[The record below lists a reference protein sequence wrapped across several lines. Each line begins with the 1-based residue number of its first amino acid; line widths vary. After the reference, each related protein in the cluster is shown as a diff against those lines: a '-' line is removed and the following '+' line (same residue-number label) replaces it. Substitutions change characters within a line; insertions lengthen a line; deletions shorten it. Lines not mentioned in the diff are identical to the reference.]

1 MTVNSLNDVPSIDP
15 LADRTIP
22 EDALEQTVALTGIS
36 GGGGESQPISITAS
50 SSNVSLIPDPL
61 VTYTS
66 PDQVGAL
73 RFTPVADQSGTATI
87 TVTLEDGGDD
97 GDLNTTF
104 DNATF
109 VETFVVTVD
118 PVNDAPTLDVIP
130 DQTALEDSGPQS
142 VAFSG
147 VTAGGG
153 ETNPMRVT
161 ASSGNPALVSDLVV
175 TYATPDS
182 TGTLSYTPQLD
193 QVGTTTITVTV
204 EDGGLDGDLNTA
216 ADNAT
221 FSRTFQVT
229 IDDVNDAPTLDD
241 PSDVTVDEDSPEQT
255 VALTG
260 ITAGPGESQ
269 SLRVTAS
276 SDTPGLIPD
285 PIVTYTSPSTGGSIA
300 FTPVVDAF
308 GVATITVTVEDSGL
322 DGDFNTTADNLSVSQ
337 TFTVTVN
344 NLPDPPT
351 PMDDQLTSNEDAAL
365 RIDSSALLANDID
378 PDLGTGSAEVL
389 TIVMPPQST
398 SQLGATVTYDSTTG
412 QIIYDPST
420 STQLQAL
427 APGENLEDS
436 FTYSVTDADG
446 EVTPPTATV
455 FLDIAGLND
464 APTVVDDVV
473 PAPITLDPV
482 VIRPLDNDFDVD
494 GTLDLDSIIITQDP
508 VFGSIAKRINSQG
521 ILELAYSPFVSFTG
535 SDMFRY
541 TISDDL
547 GQASGQATVTIQPS
561 NAPRTG
567 SDVGGGVARDVIN
580 IDVLANDVPVR
591 GQLDLAS
598 LTIVSDPANGQA
610 VPQADGT
617 VTYIPDDGFF
627 GVDSFQYTITDTEGN
642 VSDPTIVTVRAV
654 ESGLENPLLYGDV
667 NASGDVTSLDALLII
682 NRLSRSG
689 GQSGIPVGIDERGP
703 NFYDVNGNSVITSLD
718 ALLVINRI
726 GQNAAT
732 VSAELVGPPI
742 IADLASS
749 RGEFESIE
757 GEFDAAGFVPIESQE
772 LGVVPTAEVVDSRVI
787 ALLAEAQDSHDA
799 DESDDEMSALNDLAI
814 LDLIARS

>member
-1 MTVNSLNDVPSIDP
+1 
-15 LADRTIP
+15 
-22 EDALEQTVALTGIS
+22 
-36 GGGGESQPISITAS
+36 
-50 SSNVSLIPDPL
+50 
-61 VTYTS
+61 
-66 PDQVGAL
+66 
-73 RFTPVADQSGTATI
+73 
-87 TVTLEDGGDD
+87 
-97 GDLNTTF
+97 
-104 DNATF
+104 
-109 VETFVVTVD
+109 
-118 PVNDAPTLDVIP
+118 
-130 DQTALEDSGPQS
+130 
-142 VAFSG
+142 
-147 VTAGGG
+147 
-153 ETNPMRVT
+153 
-161 ASSGNPALVSDLVV
+161 
-175 TYATPDS
+175 
-182 TGTLSYTPQLD
+182 
-193 QVGTTTITVTV
+193 
-204 EDGGLDGDLNTA
+204 
-216 ADNAT
+216 
-221 FSRTFQVT
+221 
-229 IDDVNDAPTLDD
+229 
-241 PSDVTVDEDSPEQT
+241 
-255 VALTG
+255 
-260 ITAGPGESQ
+260 
-269 SLRVTAS
+269 
-276 SDTPGLIPD
+276 
-285 PIVTYTSPSTGGSIA
+285 
-300 FTPVVDAF
+300 
-308 GVATITVTVEDSGL
+308 
-322 DGDFNTTADNLSVSQ
+322 
-337 TFTVTVN
+337 
-344 NLPDPPT
+344 
-351 PMDDQLTSNEDAAL
+351 
-365 RIDSSALLANDID
+365 
-378 PDLGTGSAEVL
+378 
-389 TIVMPPQST
+389 
-398 SQLGATVTYDSTTG
+398 
-412 QIIYDPST
+412 
-420 STQLQAL
+420 
-427 APGENLEDS
+427 
-436 FTYSVTDADG
+436 
-446 EVTPPTATV
+446 
-455 FLDIAGLND
+455 
-464 APTVVDDVV
+464 
-473 PAPITLDPV
+473 
-482 VIRPLDNDFDVD
+482 
-494 GTLDLDSIIITQDP
+494 
-508 VFGSIAKRINSQG
+508 
-521 ILELAYSPFVSFTG
+521 
-535 SDMFRY
+535 MFRY

-561 NAPRTG
+561 TAPRTG
-567 SDVGGGVARDVIN
+567 ADVGGGVARDVIN